1 MNYFYNPKEQERML
15 EARESFSGRLLT
27 DAQFDEAM
35 ALTGIIEREI
45 KKNGAFKEKLGDY
58 AHAFSRTE
66 HFVSAKAETVVRDL
80 FKARTGM
87 TMNQMREELMER
99 EQNLPADHRKLAHE
113 AALGIGELIENGVKM
128 SFNRAFAHQGQ
139 VLAAEFGIT
148 DAGAK
153 RLMKEVFA
161 EIEKADLYEWGKDLE
176 ECFYRPQIE
185 AEREAAGERRDRAGS
200 SRSRSGSR
208 TNGRG
213 NGRDDSGH
221 DDHSRDDQGQNDQE
235 SDGPRAGSRFRRA
248 ARNDGEAETQT
259 AERSAPTQ
267 TRQRAMRFSR

>member
-99 EQNLPADHRKLAHE
+99 VKTLRAKLRVDIPIVVPATQDEGPNKAFDDYYNITRSRTLMLADGE
-113 AALGIGELIENGVKM
+113 NTVKFSAVAPPDLFALNQSILELVDDGD
-128 SFNRAFAHQGQ
+128 APA
-139 VLAAEFGIT
+139 T
-148 DAGAK
+148 DALA
-153 RLMKEVFA
+153 
-161 EIEKADLYEWGKDLE
+161 
-176 ECFYRPQIE
+176 
-185 AEREAAGERRDRAGS
+185 
-200 SRSRSGSR
+200 
-208 TNGRG
+208 T
-213 NGRDDSGH
+213 DD
-221 DDHSRDDQGQNDQE
+221 DDG
-235 SDGPRAGSRFRRA
+235 
-248 ARNDGEAETQT
+248 
-259 AERSAPTQ
+259 
-267 TRQRAMRFSR
+267 